1 LRQILSDKEK
11 AKVKKGYIIILVI
24 VLLVII
30 LAGGIIG
37 RYNKMRVLKVN
48 VQEAWGQVE
57 NQYQRRFD
65 LVPNLVS
72 TVQGAANFEKNTLTA
87 VIEARSK
94 VGQMTI
100 TPETLS
106 DPQAFQ
112 KFQQAQDGLSSALSR
127 LMVVVERYP
136 DLKANQN
143 FLQLQ
148 DQLEGTENRIATERV
163 RFNDSV
169 KLLNQYVVVFP
180 NNLLA
185 GMFGIKEMP
194 FFQASSGADM
204 APKVQFE

>member
-1 LRQILSDKEK
+1 M
-11 AKVKKGYIIILVI
+11 KKGYIIILVV
-24 VLLVII
+24 VLLVVL

-87 VIEARSK
+87 VIEARAK
-94 VGQMTI
+94 VGQMNI
-100 TPETLS
+100 SPETLS

-112 KFQQAQDGLSSALSR
+112 NFQQAQDGLSSALSR
-127 LMVVVERYP
+127 LMVVVEKYP

-148 DQLEGTENRIATERV
+148 DQLEGTENRISTERV

-169 KLLNQYVVVFP
+169 KALNQYVVVFP
-180 NNLLA
+180 NNILA

-194 FFQASSGADM
+194 FFQAASGAQT
-204 APKVQFE
+204 APKVEFE

>member
-1 LRQILSDKEK
+1 
-11 AKVKKGYIIILVI
+11 VKKGYIIILVV
-24 VLLVII
+24 VLLVVL

-87 VIEARSK
+87 VIEARAK
-94 VGQMTI
+94 VGQMNI
-100 TPETLS
+100 SPETLS

-112 KFQQAQDGLSSALSR
+112 NFQQAQDGLSSALSR
-127 LMVVVERYP
+127 LMVVVEKYP

-148 DQLEGTENRIATERV
+148 DQLEGTENRISTERV

-169 KLLNQYVVVFP
+169 KALNQYVVVFP
-180 NNLLA
+180 NNILA

-194 FFQASSGADM
+194 FFQAASGAQT
-204 APKVQFE
+204 APKVEFE

>member
-1 LRQILSDKEK
+1 M
-11 AKVKKGYIIILVI
+11 KKGYIILLVV
-24 VLLVII
+24 VLLVVI

-37 RYNKMRVLKVN
+37 RYNKMRVLKVD
-48 VQEAWGQVE
+48 VQEKWGQVE

-65 LVPNLVS
+65 LIPNLVS
-72 TVQGAANFEKNTLTA
+72 TVQGAANFERNTLTA

-94 VGQMTI
+94 VGQMNI
-100 TPETLS
+100 SPETLS

-127 LMVVVERYP
+127 LMVVVEKYP
-136 DLKANQN
+136 ELKANQN

-148 DQLEGTENRIATERV
+148 DQLEGTENRISTERV

-169 KLLNQYVVVFP
+169 KLLNQYIVVFP
-180 NNLLA
+180 NNILA

-194 FFQASSGADM
+194 FFQAVTGAE
-204 APKVQFE
+204 APPQVQFE

>member
-1 LRQILSDKEK
+1 
-11 AKVKKGYIIILVI
+11 VKKGYIIILVI

-72 TVQGAANFEKNTLTA
+72 TVQGAANFEKNPLTA

-94 VGQMTI
+94 VGQMNI

-112 KFQQAQDGLSSALSR
+112 NFQKAQDGLSSALSR
-127 LMVVVERYP
+127 LMVVVEKYP
-136 DLKANQN
+136 DLKANAN

-169 KLLNQYVVVFP
+169 KALNQYVVLFP
-180 NNLLA
+180 NNILA

-194 FFQASSGADM
+194 FFQAASGADT
-204 APKVQFE
+204 APQVKFE

>member
-1 LRQILSDKEK
+1 
-11 AKVKKGYIIILVI
+11 VKKGYIIILVI

-72 TVQGAANFEKNTLTA
+72 TVQGAANFEKNPLTA

-94 VGQMTI
+94 VGQMNI

-112 KFQQAQDGLSSALSR
+112 NFQKAQDGLSSALSR
-127 LMVVVERYP
+127 LMVVVEKYP
-136 DLKANQN
+136 DLKANAN

-169 KLLNQYVVVFP
+169 KALNQYVVVFP
-180 NNLLA
+180 NNILA

-194 FFQASSGADM
+194 FFQAASGADT
-204 APKVQFE
+204 APQVKFE